1 MTGRSV
7 PSWQVVL
14 SDLALILFLTTLAA
28 MQGTQQEVAA
38 KPLESPRAHELA
50 VYREGAGGLSLG
62 AWLDLQSPDP
72 RAQLTILARY
82 APEEFAAVEKRA
94 RALAQAARD
103 HDKAPRVVLEPA
115 TASEITVS
123 LAYDST
129 AFQSQAQA
137 TRLRPADLAR

>member
-1 MTGRSV
+1 MTRRAV

-28 MQGTQQEVAA
+28 VQGTQQDATPDA
-38 KPLESPRAHELA
+38 HESPRAHELA

-82 APEEFAAVEKRA
+82 APAEFASVETRA
-94 RALAQAARD
+94 RALALAARD
-103 HDKAPRVVLEPA
+103 HGQAPRVVLEPGA
-115 TASEITVS
+115 ASEITVS
-123 LAYDST
+123 LAYDNP
-129 AFQSQAQA
+129 AVQPQAQA
-137 TRLRPADLAR
+137 TRLRPAALAR

>member
-1 MTGRSV
+1 MTRRGV

-28 MQGTQQEVAA
+28 VQGTQQGAPSAA
-38 KPLESPRAHELA
+38 QESARANELA
-50 VYREGAGGLSLG
+50 VYREGAGGLSLE
-62 AWLDLQSPDP
+62 AWLDLQSSDP
-72 RAQLTILARY
+72 RTQLTILARY
-82 APEEFAAVEKRA
+82 VPEEFAAVDQRA
-94 RALAQAARD
+94 RALAQASRD
-103 HDKAPRVVLEPA
+103 HGKAPRVVLEPA
-115 TASEITVS
+115 GASEITVS